1 MKKFNKTITQLV
13 LEEYKL
19 FLEYGNPQG
28 IITLGKHAEF
38 VSQSPKLWMFVACNK
53 AGKLLKEPEKY
64 KLWLQGEHYVNFYCS
79 EYHKALQDVIF
90 AGFEVIANTP
100 TQILLSYKNFD
111 LYYNKT
117 FKTFKTFDNMDV
129 GHTINTLEDLI
140 PYNLELR

>member
-1 MKKFNKTITQLV
+1 MEKPKEH
-13 LEEYKL
+13 LENRSLYYKE
-19 FLEYGNPQG
+19 LEAY
-28 IITLGKHAEF
+28 
-38 VSQSPKLWMFVACNK
+38 S
-53 AGKLLKEPEKY
+53 
-64 KLWLQGEHYVNFYCS
+64 
-79 EYHKALQDVIF
+79 KALEKVIF